1 MLAEQMGIMVWV
13 ALVVMVKPLVF
24 YLTTILFLFLG
35 LYARRKVEK
44 VTTFNDEMREG
55 ILYILP
61 LIQIINTL

>member
-1 MLAEQMGIMVWV
+1 MLAGQMGITVWV